1 MSLKEGLSTLLEIV
15 KDGDNDSLALKN
27 EPNVDEIDGSMEED
41 GSSMEAKGSLGVK
54 SQSRALS
61 NHTGKSLITQLIIQ
75 SKSTAFWYEMILDK
89 SKNFNSRIEW

>member
-61 NHTGKSLITQLIIQ
+61 NHTGKSLIAQVIIQ
-75 SKSTAFWYEMILDK
+75 SKSTVLEIIILIWNDI
-89 SKNFNSRIEW
+89 RQI